1 MTKSILSCQIENLGK
16 RFQREWI
23 FRKLTVSLAVGEPV
37 AVIGPN
43 GSGKSTLAQ
52 IIAGH
57 LPATDGNCT
66 WLDTHQNPI
75 PESDFF
81 RFVGYAAPYLELV
94 EEFTLLE
101 LLHFHAQFKPWLPG
115 VSSQDVAELIQL
127 EKHKNKAV
135 KYFSSGMKQRVKLGL
150 AFFSQSPCLFLDE
163 PTANL
168 DAQGARWY
176 LEHVEN
182 LLSNR
187 WVMICSNEPKEY
199 EFAKNVID
207 IRQLK

>member
-1 MTKSILSCQIENLGK
+1 
-16 RFQREWI
+16 
-23 FRKLTVSLAVGEPV
+23 
-37 AVIGPN
+37 
-43 GSGKSTLAQ
+43 
-52 IIAGH
+52 
-57 LPATDGNCT
+57 
-66 WLDTHQNPI
+66 
-75 PESDFF
+75 
-81 RFVGYAAPYLELV
+81 
-94 EEFTLLE
+94 LLE